1 LAVTA
6 VIRRC
11 RPFLDA
17 CALAALFTLAAPAAR
32 ADGALTP
39 LERRWMA
46 AGMPVLQHA
55 RASALPLD
63 IVVQPDDEPDASP
76 IAMAI
81 KDGRCKLVVSMRG
94 NPRIDRLAASV
105 PPALFGPIVE
115 AVFAH
120 EVAHCWRWSRG
131 AWNTLPAGF
140 VDHLDDAPAGVD
152 AALVRAMHE
161 TRREE
166 GYADLV
172 GLAWTRR
179 THPGD
184 YAGVL
189 GWFKRVR
196 RDEFEGEH
204 HDTGI
209 WLRLV
214 HDPAAFD
221 VGGDLFRQAEAL
233 WKRGLR
239 ASTDAP

>member
-1 LAVTA
+1 M
-6 VIRRC
+6 IRH
-11 RPFLDA
+11 RPLLVA
-17 CALAALFTLAAPAAR
+17 LALAALSVLAAPAAR

-39 LERRWMA
+39 LERRWIA
-46 AGMPVLQHA
+46 AGLPVLQHA
-55 RASALPLD
+55 RASGLPLD

-81 KDGRCKLVVSMRG
+81 KDERCKLVVSMRG
-94 NPRIDRLAASV
+94 NPRTDKLAGSI
-105 PPALFGPIVE
+105 PPALFGAVVE

-120 EVAHCWRWSRG
+120 EIGHCWRWSRG
-131 AWNTLPAGF
+131 VWNTVPAGF
-140 VDHLDDAPAGVD
+140 VDHLDEPSSGVD
-152 AALVRAMHE
+152 PELARAMHE

-172 GLAWTRR
+172 GLAWTWHA
-179 THPGD
+179 HPAD
-184 YAGVL
+184 YARVL
-189 GWFKRVR
+189 GWFERVR
-196 RDEFEGEH
+196 LDEFEGEH

-214 HDPAAFD
+214 HDPLVFD
-221 VGGDLFRQAEAL
+221 VRGDLFSQAEAL